1 MSGGD
6 IRCSAVIV
14 AAGSAQ
20 RMQGIDKL
28 LAPLDGVPVLRRTV
42 EALAS
47 APEITEL
54 IVVTRTDRLEAVQ
67 TLCEGLSKPVSVVP
81 GGKTRA
87 ESVLCG
93 LSAAAMPY
101 AAIHDGARPLVTVE
115 LIDEVLD
122 AARVYLAAA
131 PAVPVRDTIKV
142 AHDGIVER
150 TPDRSA
156 LFAVQ
161 TPQVFDT
168 ALLLGALQNAKQK
181 GLTLTDD
188 CSAVEAL
195 GMTVLLTDGSEE
207 NLKITTPLDLE
218 IAELILKRREER

>member
-54 IVVTRTDRLEAVQ
+54 IVVTRADRLEAVQ
-67 TLCEGLSKPVSVVP
+67 ALCEGLSKPVSVVP

-101 AAIHDGARPLVTVE
+101 AAIHDGARPLVTN
-115 LIDEVLD
+115 EVIAQAI
-122 AARVYLAAA
+122 AAAVSCGAAA
-131 PAVPVRDTIKV
+131 PAVQRDVVIRQN
-142 AHDGIVER
+142 AGER
-150 TPDRSA
+150 HADMA
-156 LFAVQ
+156 ELHGDVVQ
-161 TPQVFDT
+161 IGFPLSPGSSRDNVTKAWRCATPQ
-168 ALLLGALQNAKQK
+168 
-181 GLTLTDD
+181 
-188 CSAVEAL
+188 
-195 GMTVLLTDGSEE
+195 TVKKPAQPKVSEGR
-207 NLKITTPLDLE
+207 KV
-218 IAELILKRREER
+218 